1 MTLYISFFIAF
12 VISFAT
18 VPLLISLA
26 HNSGA
31 IAIPGKRHIHT
42 CPTPKFGGIAIA
54 AGVLLISP
62 FLFPLDRVIG
72 SYFISSALI
81 LTLGI
86 IDDIR
91 GANWKLKMAFSMAAI
106 SIIIFGGGIYL
117 KDLGNLFGLGTVHL
131 GIWGIPF
138 TFFAIFGVIN
148 AINLIDGLNGLACGV
163 SCIAFLSFA
172 VFASVSGNNT
182 VLFLSLA
189 NLGATLGL
197 FRYNYPRAKIFMGD
211 SGSMFLGFSLA
222 VLAILLAQGQ
232 GTINPMIPVMILGIP
247 IFDTLRIFLIR
258 LLNKKNPFHPD
269 KTHLHHLMMR
279 SGIPPQRVVN
289 VIWTFSA
296 LMSVLAF
303 VLYRVEAW
311 VLLVV
316 YCIFAAFLGLFV
328 ENLNIIKVNKSRK
341 KQ

>member
-12 VISFAT
+12 VVSFAT

-42 CPTPKFGGIAIA
+42 LPTPKFGGIAIA
-54 AGVLLISP
+54 SGVLLISP

-86 IDDIR
+86 IDDIK
-91 GANWKLKMAFSMAAI
+91 GTNWKLKLAFSMAAI
-106 SIIIFGGGIYL
+106 SIMIFGGGIYL
-117 KDLGNLFGLGTVHL
+117 KDLGNLFGSGSVHL

-182 VLFLSLA
+182 VLFLSLV

-211 SGSMFLGFSLA
+211 SGSLFLGYSLA
-222 VLAILLAQGQ
+222 VMAIMLTQGD
-232 GTINPMIPVMILGIP
+232 GKIDPMVPVIVLGIP
-247 IFDTLRIFLIR
+247 IFDTLRVFAVR
-258 LLNKKNPFHPD
+258 AMNGKHPFEPD
-269 KTHLHHLMMR
+269 KTHMHHLMIR
-279 SGIPPQRVVN
+279 SGIPLNRVVQT
-289 VIWTFSA
+289 IWMLSA
-296 LMSVLAF
+296 LMSFLAF
-303 VLYRVEAW
+303 VLYKNDSW
-311 VLLVV
+311 LILLVL
-316 YCIFAAFLGLFV
+316 CIVTAFIGVFIQ
-328 ENLNIIKVNKSRK
+328 NLRIIKANRVK
-341 KQ
+341 K